1 MARSSAVIKCIN
13 QHYLGKP
20 YPNPWASKKY
30 GPLVAKANL
39 DLSEPAH
46 NKKGASP
53 MDYRRLPPEQGD
65 PDSKLPAYA
74 GFNPILLGKHQNS
87 QWGNP
92 YADTPKTIPSV
103 YDTSAPPLSYP
114 PKKIRPVKPFPAP
127 GSNPDVYDLPSFLPP
142 CPKGKP
148 KCNKRKSP
156 EQIRKEGSVANPNT
170 NVAMTDS
177 SAEPTPAADDSSDAA
192 AATTTDG
199 TAGGDTTATESSS
212 TGTTVASTDGTSAAS
227 TDGTTVA
234 STDGT
239 SVASTDGSTVASTDG
254 TSAASTDGTTD
265 ELTYG
270 TTVALADGTAA
281 STDGTAAPT
290 DGITTSSTD
299 TTVASLPSI
308 DTSTT
313 TTTTTDNQDLTAQA
327 VPSDDTLFGK
337 KSRRAF
343 LHPRDFRVQ
352 MR

>member
-53 MDYRRLPPEQGD
+53 MDYRKLPPEQGD
-65 PDSKLPAYA
+65 PDGKLPAYA
-74 GFNPILLGKHQNS
+74 GFNPLILGKHQNS
-87 QWGNP
+87 QWGDP

-127 GSNPDVYDLPSFLPP
+127 GSNPDVYQLPSFLPP
-142 CPKGKP
+142 CPKNKP

-192 AATTTDG
+192 AAAATTDG

-212 TGTTVASTDGTSAAS
+212 TGTTVASTDGTS
-227 TDGTTVA
+227 V
-234 STDGT
+234 
-239 SVASTDGSTVASTDG
+239 
-254 TSAASTDGTTD
+254 ASTDGTTD
-265 ELTYG
+265 ESTYG
-270 TTVALADGTAA
+270 TTFAPADGTAA

-308 DTSTT
+308 DT
-313 TTTTTDNQDLTAQA
+313 TTTDNQDLTAQV

>member
-13 QHYLGKP
+13 QHYLGEP

-65 PDSKLPAYA
+65 PDNELPAYA
-74 GFNPILLGKHQNS
+74 GFNPLILGKHQNS
-87 QWGNP
+87 QWGDP

-127 GSNPDVYDLPSFLPP
+127 GSNPDVYQLPSFLPP
-142 CPKGKP
+142 CPKDKP

-192 AATTTDG
+192 AAAATTDG

-212 TGTTVASTDGTSAAS
+212 TGTTVASTDGTS
-227 TDGTTVA
+227 
-234 STDGT
+234 
-239 SVASTDGSTVASTDG
+239 VASTDGSTVASIDG

-265 ELTYG
+265 ESIYG
-270 TTVALADGTAA
+270 TTVAPADGTAA

-290 DGITTSSTD
+290 DDITTFSTD

-308 DTSTT
+308 DT
-313 TTTTTDNQDLTAQA
+313 TTDNQDLTAQA
-327 VPSDDTLFGK
+327 VPNDDTLFGK

>member
-1 MARSSAVIKCIN
+1 MYSFFFFFLLMARSSAVIKCIN

-65 PDSKLPAYA
+65 PDNKLPAYA
-74 GFNPILLGKHQNS
+74 GFNPLIWGKHQNS

-92 YADTPKTIPSV
+92 YADTPKTIPQV
-103 YDTSAPPLSYP
+103 YDTSAPPISYP
-114 PKKIRPVKPFPAP
+114 PKKIRPIKPFPAP
-127 GSNPDVYDLPSFLPP
+127 GSNPDVYELPSFLPP
-142 CPKGKP
+142 CPKNKP

-192 AATTTDG
+192 AAAATTDG

-212 TGTTVASTDGTSAAS
+212 TGTTVASTDGTSVAS
-227 TDGTTVA
+227 TDGTTVASTDDTSVA

-239 SVASTDGSTVASTDG
+239 SVASTDGIN
-254 TSAASTDGTTD
+254 D
-265 ELTYG
+265 ESTYG
-270 TTVALADGTAA
+270 TTVAPADGTAA

-308 DTSTT
+308 DTI
-313 TTTTTDNQDLTAQA
+313 TTTDNQDLTAQA